1 MIRALQMR
9 GFGRIDL
16 RLTEEGK
23 LVVVE
28 ANPNPEIAQGED
40 LAEAAAKILG
50 MEWMAELDLG
60 DVPPDYGFAD
70 QKDPEKPL
78 GFRLY
83 AVFTSQQVTPYRSI
97 LPLSNRAYL

>member
-1 MIRALQMR
+1 MR

-40 LAEAAAKILG
+40 IAEAAAKIGIAYNDLIDRIVTLG
-50 MEWMAELDLG
+50 LE
-60 DVPPDYGFAD
+60 
-70 QKDPEKPL
+70 
-78 GFRLY
+78 
-83 AVFTSQQVTPYRSI
+83 RSN
-97 LPLSNRAYL
+97 PKGA